1 MLFVRRVYSRGYDAA
16 AMLRYRL
23 LRSFFAM
30 TLHWRDHDPFSEKKL
45 TTFSQS
51 GRSIL
56 NIAAT
61 MHKLENEP
69 KAQQFEN
76 LDILFKEMVQ
86 TCLWYESDSCFG
98 WNN

>member
-1 MLFVRRVYSRGYDAA
+1 
-16 AMLRYRL
+16 
-23 LRSFFAM
+23 
-30 TLHWRDHDPFSEKKL
+30 
-45 TTFSQS
+45 
-51 GRSIL
+51 
-56 NIAAT
+56 